1 MDVWSES
8 KQTLCVSFCGRD
20 AREMGGVE
28 LNLRGAGG
36 EEKGRAVIIIR
47 VIIVINKRR

>member
-8 KQTLCVSFCGRD
+8 KQTFCVSFCGSD
-20 AREMGGVE
+20 AGGPGGGLQ

-36 EEKGRAVIIIR
+36 EEKRRAVIIR
-47 VIIVINKRR
+47 VITVINKRR

>member
-8 KQTLCVSFCGRD
+8 KQTLCASFCGSD
-20 AREMGGVE
+20 AREMGGGLQ

-36 EEKGRAVIIIR
+36 EEKGRAVIIR